1 MPAEGAA
8 VRRIAI
14 ALAAAVAVLP
24 SIRYLSD
31 LRYRLDPALKHA
43 VCQSLACSEDL
54 LLDSAKRASEGGP
67 SNIPVVLAN
76 LQEAVRRNIASPNR
90 WCDLGQALR
99 QARRIDEARYC
110 YSEALELGS
119 RNPPVLWKTALFYMR
134 IKERRNALKYMA
146 QLLEL
151 APEYKDLI
159 FYIYVINIRDVADTF
174 EFGIPKQRQTGQDYF
189 RYILT
194 KSPVQDVKKA
204 WKWMKA
210 NGLADR
216 ETAGLYVDF
225 LIAHREFSSAPEVW
239 LKAAGPDK
247 RYLKPNLVY
256 NGDFEME
263 PAQVGLD
270 WTFHPNRGVR
280 IRRVST
286 TAFSGSSSMEI
297 EFDGSE
303 NIEFNDLAQR
313 TIVEPGR
320 YKFKAWV
327 RTSGLTTDQG
337 IGFRLVDPSNR
348 VNPITTRV
356 LTQTHDWT
364 PVETEYAWPGPTG
377 PLRIEVVRHTS
388 LRFDNKVKG
397 RVWIDAISLTKAAPA
412 PHPPTLAQQLS
423 AQ

>member
-14 ALAAAVAVLP
+14 ALAAAVALFP

-31 LRYRLDPALKHA
+31 LRYRFDPALEHS
-43 VCQSLACSEDL
+43 VCQSLACSDDL
-54 LLDSAKRASEGGP
+54 ILDSAKRATGGGP
-67 SNIPVVLAN
+67 SHMPVVLAN
-76 LQEAVRRNIASPNR
+76 LQEALRRNVVSPNR
-90 WCDLGQALR
+90 SCDLGQVLR

-110 YSEALELGS
+110 YSEAMELGS

-134 IKERRNALKYMA
+134 IKEQRNTLKYMA

-159 FYIYVINIRDVADTF
+159 FYIYVVNIRNVADTL
-174 EFGIPKQRQTGQDYF
+174 EFGIPKQRQIAQDYF
-189 RYILT
+189 RYIVN
-194 KSPVQDVKKA
+194 KGPAKDVKKS
-204 WKWMKA
+204 WNWMKA
-210 NGLADR
+210 NGFADR
-216 ETAGLYVDF
+216 ETAGMYVDF
-225 LIAHREFSSAPEVW
+225 LLAHREFSSAPQVW
-239 LKAAGPDK
+239 MSVAAQDK
-247 RYLKPNLVY
+247 KYLKPNLVY

-270 WTFHPNRGVR
+270 WMFHPTRGAR

-303 NIEFNDLAQR
+303 NIEFNDLAQK
-313 TIVEPGR
+313 IIAEPGR

-327 RTSGLTTDQG
+327 RTLGLTTDQG
-337 IGFRLVDPSNR
+337 IAFRLVDPSNR
-348 VNPITTRV
+348 VSPITTRM
-356 LTQTHDWT
+356 LTQTNDWT
-364 PVETEYAWPGPTG
+364 PVETEYDWTGPTR

-388 LRFDNKVKG
+388 LRFDSKIKG
-397 RVWIDAISLTKAAPA
+397 RVWIDAISLTKIGPSPRPPA
-412 PHPPTLAQQLS
+412 LAQQLA